1 MNTEVNLL
9 LSILMI
15 RCVYLYTLVVM
26 MRTNIVLDDSLV
38 AEALELTGT
47 KSKKEVIHLALLK
60 LIESEKNKTLDH
72 TNFVATYIDQPIKIE
87 QFTPLQRN
95 ESHER

>member
-1 MNTEVNLL
+1 
-9 LSILMI
+9 
-15 RCVYLYTLVVM
+15 

-60 LIESEKNKTLDH
+60 LVESEKNKNLDH
-72 TNFVATYIDQPIKIE
+72 ANFVATYIDQPVIIE
-87 QFTPLQRN
+87 QFTPLRRD

>member
-1 MNTEVNLL
+1 
-9 LSILMI
+9 
-15 RCVYLYTLVVM
+15 M

-60 LIESEKNKTLDH
+60 LIESEKNKNLDH
-72 TNFVATYIDQPIKIE
+72 ANFIATYIDQPVKIE
-87 QFTPLQRN
+87 HFTPLQRD

>member
-1 MNTEVNLL
+1 
-9 LSILMI
+9 
-15 RCVYLYTLVVM
+15 

-60 LIESEKNKTLDH
+60 LVESEKNKNLDH
-72 TNFVATYIDQPIKIE
+72 ANFVATYIDQPLIIK
-87 QFTPLQRN
+87 QFTPLRRD
-95 ESHER
+95 ESHQR